1 MLETKFK
8 TQLQRYLHVGP
19 ACANGLRN
27 EKTKV
32 HQDYSKTYEELI
44 TGTLNSL
51 LYARG
56 DAEMSDYKTN
66 RNIKQTNGIVSMFVS
81 RIILKLGSLLN

>member
-1 MLETKFK
+1 MKIRQYNKISAILSPNAGKRNLK

-56 DAEMSDYKTN
+56 DAYKGTKPTKP
-66 RNIKQTNGIVSMFVS
+66 IEI
-81 RIILKLGSLLN
+81 